1 MRAYQIDFTQS
12 EAYECGMM
20 LVTLLAYPE
29 TENSEEMLAN
39 IHASLCNQYLQ
50 KKCDIDPEWA
60 NTPQLIKPIYS
71 LRNEQLIRR
80 DLRQTDRRLRDRM
93 IAARMT
99 IGFLKEV
106 NSGVSPKLP
115 TGFTQLSINAMSV
128 LVADGKSF
136 TDSDNI
142 EKRIWRK
149 SVPVIHLAAA
159 VAILIDLTEK
169 DLMQPADIYDLLADP
184 DKIRWVISSAQEY
197 AELLYQSKRLTIT
210 PDRLIQISC
219 K

>member
-1 MRAYQIDFTQS
+1 MI
-12 EAYECGMM
+12 
-20 LVTLLAYPE
+20 
-29 TENSEEMLAN
+29 EE
-39 IHASLCNQYLQ
+39 
-50 KKCDIDPEWA
+50 
-60 NTPQLIKPIYS
+60 
-71 LRNEQLIRR
+71 
-80 DLRQTDRRLRDRM
+80 
-93 IAARMT
+93 RMT
-99 IGFLKEV
+99 IGFLKGV

-115 TGFTQLSINAMSV
+115 TGFTQLYINAMSV

-197 AELLYQSKRLTIT
+197 AELM
-210 PDRLIQISC
+210 
-219 K
+219 